1 MLNSRLNAW
10 LLAQKF
16 ETEDIKEKEN
26 MLKDMTKKKRKKK
39 MRKGRSKR
47 GAKQRKWRKEVN

>member
-1 MLNSRLNAW
+1 
-10 LLAQKF
+10 LAQKF

>member
-26 MLKDMTKKKRKKK
+26 MLKDMTKKKKKEK
-39 MRKGRSKR
+39 DAQGT
-47 GAKQRKWRKEVN
+47 